1 MIFIILRIT
10 GIAGLFHP
18 RPLLFCT
25 MEPHSRYTV
34 GIDLG
39 TTNCVLAYVDHQAP
53 APAPRL
59 FAIPQL
65 VAPGEIAALP
75 ALPSFIYLP
84 EDGESSP
91 DQLRLPWQTKAS
103 NPTSALGAWARDLAA
118 KAPDKV
124 VASAKSWLCSERID
138 RHAPCLPT
146 TAPAQARKISPVSAA
161 QMILEHLRDAW
172 NNAMAGKD
180 KTARLE
186 KQDLVITV
194 PASFDAVARDLTV
207 EAAKAA
213 GLAFTLL
220 EEPQAA
226 FYAWLAS
233 QGDAWRQKVTAGDVV
248 LVCDIGGGT
257 TDFSLIA
264 VTDSNGDLGLQRI
277 AVGDHTLL
285 GGDNMDLTLAYT
297 MAEKINREQGIRLDA
312 HQLTGLTHACRQA
325 KEAIGNGAAAPQPL
339 TVLGRGAGLVGGTI
353 TTTVSAEELRHALLE
368 GFFPACPITAKTHT
382 APRGGLRTFALDY
395 AADPGFTRHL
405 AQFLDRHSFKDNDG
419 VPILPS
425 LVLFN
430 GGVTKAPL
438 FRERLLAV
446 LQSWKTA
453 DAAPVTVLEQP
464 DSDLAVA
471 QGAAWLAHVKRTG
484 GVRIKAGSARSYYL
498 GVESP
503 MPAVPGFPTPMD
515 ALCVVNFGL
524 EEGST
529 ADVPGQGLAL
539 VIGEPTAFR
548 FFTSTNRQQDQIG
561 DRLQDDAM
569 PQLTELPA
577 LNVTLPLEDDN
588 EKSAGQLVP
597 ITLRT
602 VLTDIGTLQVWC
614 DETPGK
620 RSWQLEFNLRD

>member
-1 MIFIILRIT
+1 
-10 GIAGLFHP
+10 
-18 RPLLFCT
+18 
-25 MEPHSRYTV
+25 MEPHSRYTI

-39 TTNCVLAYVDHQAP
+39 TTNSVLAYVDHQAAKP
-53 APAPRL
+53 APQL
-59 FAIPQL
+59 FTIPQL
-65 VAPGEIAALP
+65 VAPGEVAALP

-84 EDGESSP
+84 EDGEISP
-91 DQLRLPWQTKAS
+91 DQLRLPWHGKTTA
-103 NPTSALGAWARDLAA
+103 AAIAIGAMARDLAA

-146 TAPAQARKISPVSAA
+146 TAPVQARKISPVTAA

-172 NNAMAGKD
+172 NHLMAAKD

-207 EAAKAA
+207 EAAKQA

-233 QGDAWRQKVTAGDVV
+233 QGDAWRQNVAAGDVV

-257 TDFSLIA
+257 SDFSLIA
-264 VTDSNGDLGLQRI
+264 VTDLDGDLSLQRI

-297 MAEKINREQGIRLDA
+297 MAGKINREQGVRLDA

-325 KEAIGNGAAAPQPL
+325 KETIGNGAAGPQPL
-339 TVLGRGAGLVGGTI
+339 TVLGHGSGLVGGTI
-353 TTTVSAEELRHALLE
+353 TTTVSEEELHQALLE
-368 GFFPACPITAKTHT
+368 GFFPACTITAKPQT
-382 APRGGLRTFALDY
+382 AQRGGLRTFALDY

-405 AQFLDRHSFKDNDG
+405 AQFLDRHSFKDGDG
-419 VPILPS
+419 NPILPS
-425 LVLFN
+425 VVLFN

-438 FRERLLAV
+438 FRERLLNV
-446 LQSWKTA
+446 LHDWKTA

-471 QGAAWLAHVKRTG
+471 QGAAWLAHVKRSG
-484 GVRIKAGSARSYYL
+484 GVRIKAGCARSYYL

-503 MPAVPGFPTPMD
+503 MPAVPGFPTPTD

-524 EEGST
+524 EEGSS

-539 VIGEPTAFR
+539 VVGEPTAFR
-548 FFTSTNRQQDQIG
+548 FFTSTSRQQDQLG
-561 DRLQDDAM
+561 ERLHDQEL
-569 PQLTELPA
+569 QELTELPA
-577 LNVTLPLEDDN
+577 LNVTLPLEDGD

-614 DETPGK
+614 DESPGK

>member
-1 MIFIILRIT
+1 
-10 GIAGLFHP
+10 
-18 RPLLFCT
+18 
-25 MEPHSRYTV
+25 MEPNSRYAI

-39 TTNCVLAYVDHQAP
+39 TTNCVLSYVDHQAA
-53 APAPRL
+53 APAPQL

-65 VAPGEIAALP
+65 IAPGEVAALP
-75 ALPSFIYLP
+75 SLPSFIYLP
-84 EDGESSP
+84 EAGEVSP
-91 DQLRLPWQTKAS
+91 EQLRLPWHSK
-103 NPTSALGAWARDLAA
+103 TSTPDSAIGVMARDLAA
-118 KAPDKV
+118 KTPDKV

-138 RHAPCLPT
+138 RHAPCLPA
-146 TAPAQARKISPVSAA
+146 TAPAQARKISPITAV

-172 NNAMAGKD
+172 NNAMVGKD

-186 KQDLVITV
+186 EQDLVITV

-213 GLAFTLL
+213 GLTFTLL

-226 FYAWLAS
+226 FYAWLAN
-233 QGDAWRQKVTAGDVV
+233 QGDAWRQSVTAGDVV

-264 VTDSNGDLGLQRI
+264 VADIDGDLGLQRI

-285 GGDNMDLTLAYT
+285 GGDNMDLALAYA
-297 MAEKINREQGIRLDA
+297 MAEKISREQGIRLNA

-325 KEAIGNGAAAPQPL
+325 KEAIGNGATAPQAL
-339 TVLGRGAGLVGGTI
+339 TILGRGSGLVGGTI
-353 TTTVSAEELRHALLE
+353 STTVSDEELRQALLE
-368 GFFPACPITAKTHT
+368 GFFPACKITAKTQ
-382 APRGGLRTFALDY
+382 AAQRGGLRTFALDY

-405 AQFLDRHSFKDNDG
+405 AQFLDRHSFKDGDG
-419 VPILPS
+419 APILPS
-425 LVLFN
+425 LILFN

-438 FRERLLAV
+438 FRERLLDI
-446 LQSWKTA
+446 LQSWKTD
-453 DAAPVTVLEQP
+453 DAAVTVLEQP
-464 DSDLAVA
+464 DSELAVA
-471 QGAAWLAHVKRTG
+471 QGAAWLAHIKRTG

-503 MPAVPGFPTPMD
+503 MPAVPGFPPPTD
-515 ALCVVNFGL
+515 ALCVVNFGM
-524 EEGST
+524 EEGSA
-529 ADVPGQGLAL
+529 ADIPEHGLAL

-548 FFTSTNRQQDQIG
+548 FFTSTNRQQDSIG
-561 DRLQDDAM
+561 DRLQDEDLS
-569 PQLTELPA
+569 QLTELPA
-577 LNVTLPLEDDN
+577 LNVTLPLEDDD

-620 RSWQLEFNLRD
+620 RTWQLEFNLRD